1 MYLKHYDLKSRP
13 FSISPDPN
21 FLWLGEKHAEALA
34 GLEYGILENKGFVLL
49 TGEIGTGKTLIVN
62 CLVRSIFEEVIFAI
76 IPDPRLELID
86 FYNILAKKF
95 KLDRKFDSKADF
107 LIHFEDFLI
116 NANEHGKKV
125 LLIID
130 EAQRLKSAFLDEIRV
145 LSNIEL
151 ETKKLIN
158 IFFVGQRELKEMLLE
173 ERNWPLKQRI
183 TYNYHLIPLV
193 EHETAAFIEHRL
205 KVAGSSK
212 KIFSQKAI
220 REIHNF
226 AQGVPRLINII
237 CDHSLLTGYSK
248 SITEIDVDVINECA
262 KELQISVNKS
272 LRFLEKPTAM
282 EDAPIVKKQESIK
295 YLQKFKSSDKP
306 LILQEIMKFLHRL
319 KPTEQPSILK
329 VAGIVAILII
339 SGMVISFF
347 FNSRHEHS
355 NNQLKQNN
363 EILNSENAETNSK
376 LPLKIGKSMEDRQD
390 TLTENFS
397 SDGIEIGKNDEEIIV
412 LKQQTAKEQEE
423 SEINFASNNNLEKP
437 AVENVQAM
445 PVESKRIDED
455 RKETLPDELS
465 EQKVQS
471 ESNNEEIIF
480 SKDMANIEIGE
491 AKENTGL
498 KNIAPQVDLR
508 EVEFEKTDED
518 TKEILPV
525 ELSDHKA
532 QSENSNEGNI
542 TQKIPANIE
551 TGEFKENSALKK
563 ETSEVDFQG
572 KETTENRKFNGNDP
586 KNLTIKE
593 IDQKSESI
601 GDDNFFIYF
610 KPNSADLDSQAFGK
624 LNNIAKIVSK
634 NPDSYIIVEGYT
646 DSYGDKNFNIKL
658 SQFRSNIVEG
668 YFIAKGIAASR
679 IKAIGLGSDKP
690 IGDNKTREGRQK
702 NRRVEIKI
710 NTKFNDAS

>member
-76 IPDPRLELID
+76 IPDPRLEPID

-116 NANEHGKKV
+116 NANENGKKV

-212 KIFSQKAI
+212 RIFSEKAI

-282 EDAPIVKKQESIK
+282 EDAPIVKKQEIIK
-295 YLQKFKSSDKP
+295 YLQKLKSSEKP
-306 LILQEIMKFLHRL
+306 LILLEIMKFLHRL

-363 EILNSENAETNSK
+363 EFLNSENAETNSK
-376 LPLKIGKSMEDRQD
+376 PPLMIGKSMGDTQD

-397 SDGIEIGKNDEEIIV
+397 SDGIEIGKNDEEIII

-423 SEINFASNNNLEKP
+423 SEINFASSNDLEKP
-437 AVENVQAM
+437 AVENVQAT
-445 PVESKRIDED
+445 PVKSERIDED

-471 ESNNEEIIF
+471 ESNNEEIIIP
-480 SKDMANIEIGE
+480 KDM
-491 AKENTGL
+491 
-498 KNIAPQVDLR
+498 
-508 EVEFEKTDED
+508 
-518 TKEILPV
+518 
-525 ELSDHKA
+525 
-532 QSENSNEGNI
+532 
-542 TQKIPANIE
+542 ANIE

-593 IDQKSESI
+593 IDQKSKSI
-601 GDDNFFIYF
+601 GDENFFIYF

-634 NPDSYIIVEGYT
+634 NPDSYIIVEGYA

-668 YFIAKGIAASR
+668 YFIAKGIATSR
-679 IKAIGLGSDKP
+679 IKAIGLGSDIP

-710 NTKFNDAS
+710 NTKSNDDS

>member
-76 IPDPRLELID
+76 IPDPRLEPID

-116 NANEHGKKV
+116 NANENGKKV

-212 KIFSQKAI
+212 RIFSEKAI

-282 EDAPIVKKQESIK
+282 EDAPIVKKQEIIK
-295 YLQKFKSSDKP
+295 YLQKLKSSEKP
-306 LILQEIMKFLHRL
+306 LILLEIMKFLHRL

-363 EILNSENAETNSK
+363 EFLNSENAETNSK
-376 LPLKIGKSMEDRQD
+376 PPLMIGKSMGDTQD

-397 SDGIEIGKNDEEIIV
+397 SDGIEIGKNDEEIII

-423 SEINFASNNNLEKP
+423 SEINFASNNDLEKP
-437 AVENVQAM
+437 AVENVQAT
-445 PVESKRIDED
+445 PVKSERIDED

-471 ESNNEEIIF
+471 ESNNEEIIIP
-480 SKDMANIEIGE
+480 KDM
-491 AKENTGL
+491 
-498 KNIAPQVDLR
+498 
-508 EVEFEKTDED
+508 
-518 TKEILPV
+518 
-525 ELSDHKA
+525 
-532 QSENSNEGNI
+532 
-542 TQKIPANIE
+542 ANIE

-593 IDQKSESI
+593 IDQKSKSI
-601 GDDNFFIYF
+601 GDENFFIYF

-634 NPDSYIIVEGYT
+634 NPDSYIIVEGYA

-668 YFIAKGIAASR
+668 YFIAKGIATSR
-679 IKAIGLGSDKP
+679 IKAIGLGSDIP

-710 NTKFNDAS
+710 NTKSNDDS

>member
-76 IPDPRLELID
+76 IPDPRLEPID

-116 NANEHGKKV
+116 NANENGKKV

-212 KIFSQKAI
+212 RIFSEKAI

-282 EDAPIVKKQESIK
+282 EDAPIVKKQEIIK
-295 YLQKFKSSDKP
+295 YLQKLKSSEKP
-306 LILQEIMKFLHRL
+306 LILLEIMKFLHRL

-363 EILNSENAETNSK
+363 EFLNSENAETNSK
-376 LPLKIGKSMEDRQD
+376 PPLMIGKSMGDTQD

-397 SDGIEIGKNDEEIIV
+397 SDGIEIGKNDEEIII

-423 SEINFASNNNLEKP
+423 SEINFASSNDLEKP
-437 AVENVQAM
+437 AVENVQAT
-445 PVESKRIDED
+445 PVKSERIDED

-471 ESNNEEIIF
+471 ESNNEEIIIP
-480 SKDMANIEIGE
+480 KDMANIEIGE
-491 AKENTGL
+491 AKGNT
-498 KNIAPQVDLR
+498 
-508 EVEFEKTDED
+508 
-518 TKEILPV
+518 
-525 ELSDHKA
+525 
-532 QSENSNEGNI
+532 
-542 TQKIPANIE
+542 
-551 TGEFKENSALKK
+551 ALKK

-593 IDQKSESI
+593 IDQKSKSI
-601 GDDNFFIYF
+601 GDENFFIYF

-634 NPDSYIIVEGYT
+634 NPDSYIIVEGYA

-668 YFIAKGIAASR
+668 YFIAKGIATSR
-679 IKAIGLGSDKP
+679 IKAIGLGSDIP

-710 NTKFNDAS
+710 NTKSNDDS